1 MKLLF
6 LLTIIAALAVPAL
19 AQSPSKILT
28 KAEKA
33 LGGKKAVT
41 SARAWKR
48 VGTITRI
55 SNGTSGEFLQVTQA
69 PDLFYTR
76 YELAGFETEMGFNG
90 RSAWVR
96 DSRDGLRTLTGDTAV
111 DLQAEA
117 RYRSQLWLNYK
128 KDRAKIT
135 SGGRADV
142 NGRTA
147 NVVVMSTP
155 RGASLK
161 LFFDNQTGLPV
172 REEIPFGDATDVYE
186 YSDHRTVNRT
196 VQPFK
201 INAVIDGEAYLIELS
216 AVEPA
221 ASSDLSRFSFPETSG
236 KPLPDIR
243 ELLTQLQTNE
253 DEVERLLDTYSYI
266 QKSTRRE
273 LGKDGVLREAG
284 SETNQLSFH
293 RGNRISR
300 LTEKNGKPL
309 MQREQAEA
317 DKDIAKQ
324 IEEIEKR
331 IAKQEK
337 RSDENSERREARVSI
352 AEVLRASRL
361 INPRRERYKG
371 RDMIVFDFEPNPDF
385 DMKNAKSVLKFFGK
399 VAGVMWIDENDRQVA
414 RIEAFLA
421 DSYKIG
427 GGLLAKL
434 RKGASFTLEQERV
447 NDEIWLPSLAD
458 INLSV
463 RVLMFGGANVNQVIR
478 SYDYQKFS
486 TEVEKAD
493 VNTEEK
499 P

>member
-1 MKLLF
+1 MRYIFLLF
-6 LLTIIAALAVPAL
+6 IIAAFTATAL
-19 AQSPSKILT
+19 AQSPSKILS

-33 LGGKKAVT
+33 LGGRKAVT
-41 SARAWKR
+41 SVKSWKR
-48 VGTITRI
+48 VGTITKI
-55 SNGTSGEFLQVTQA
+55 SNGASGSFLQISQA

-76 YELAGFETEMGFNG
+76 YELDGFETEVGFNG

-96 DSRDGLRTLTGDTAV
+96 DSRDGLRTLTGDPAV
-111 DLQAEA
+111 DLQTEA

-135 SGGRADV
+135 SGSRTEV
-142 NGRTA
+142 NGRAA
-147 NVVVMSTP
+147 NAVVMSTP

-161 LFFDNQTGLPV
+161 LFFDNETGLPV
-172 REEIPFGDATDVYE
+172 REEIPFGDATDIYE
-186 YSDHRTVNRT
+186 YSDHRKINGVA
-196 VQPFK
+196 QPFE
-201 INAVIDGEAYLIELS
+201 INAVIDGESYRIELS
-216 AVEPA
+216 SVE
-221 ASSDLSRFSFPETSG
+221 ASTSFSLSQFSFPETSG
-236 KPLPDIR
+236 RPLPEIR
-243 ELLTQLQTNE
+243 SLLTQLQTNE
-253 DEVERLLDTYSYI
+253 DEVERILDTYSYV
-266 QKSTRRE
+266 QKNTRRE
-273 LGKDGVLREAG
+273 LGKDGILRETG

-300 LTEKNGKPL
+300 QIEKNGKPL
-309 MQREQAEA
+309 TSREQAEA
-317 DKDIAKQ
+317 DKDTAKQ

-331 IAKQEK
+331 IAKEEK
-337 RSDENSERREARVSI
+337 RSDDNPQRREARVSI

-371 RDMIVFDFEPNPDF
+371 REMIVFDFEPNPDF

-399 VAGVMWIDENDRQVA
+399 TAGVMWIDENDRQVA

-421 DSYKIG
+421 DSYNIG

-447 NDEIWLPSLAD
+447 NNEIWLPSLAD

-463 RVLMFGGANVNQVIR
+463 RVLMFGGANVNQVVR
-478 SYDYQKFS
+478 SYDYQKFA